1 MKKRQTNKPAKLYYL
16 YDQEAD
22 VFYLSQGKPS
32 ARDKTVEHAN
42 DVILRSDPKSGR
54 VRGFTILN
62 FSRGFKGKSVA
73 VSMPVLA
80 NWVSA

>member
-1 MKKRQTNKPAKLYYL
+1 MKKQNTKQTKLYYL

-22 VFYLSQGKPS
+22 IFYLSQGKPS
-32 ARDKTVEHAN
+32 ARDSVTETS
-42 DVILRSDPKSGR
+42 DEVILRSDKTTGH

-62 FSRGFKGKSVA
+62 FSKRQNKNMSLI
-73 VSMPVLA
+73 SLPILS